1 MDITP
6 IIIDIFN
13 IRQERQKINNNI
25 ALKRIQDCNLTKDI
39 NIEEYKRVLIELD
52 NFNITEKELLDECKN
67 NIILLSI
74 LAGRIAINASRQG
87 IKDEIIQLYTL
98 NITSSKFN
106 INIEKLSL
114 NLYRPTKNG
123 EILINTDIKK
133 KSIDLNECLKSF
145 DGKITGIISGWIF
158 AKIVI
163 GSGEHQ
169 DNVFEEANNLCEWII
184 KFSDKNDIYIIL
196 IDTDLKLKFDKLK
209 EKYSNINN
217 LIIGNHIQIQ
227 EYFIDTYSGCN
238 K

>member
-13 IRQERQKINNNI
+13 IRQERQKYNNNI
-25 ALKRIQDCNLTKDI
+25 ALKRLQDCNLTKDI
-39 NIEEYKRVLIELD
+39 NIEEYKRVLIELEK
-52 NFNITEKELLDECKN
+52 FNITEKELLKECKN
-67 NIILLSI
+67 NIILLSV
-74 LAGRIAINASRQG
+74 LSGRIAINASRQG
-87 IKDEIIQLYTL
+87 IKDEIIQLDTL

-106 INIEKLSL
+106 IYIEKLSP
-114 NLYRPTKNG
+114 NLYRPTKYG

-133 KSIDLNECLKSF
+133 RNIDLSECLKSF
-145 DGKITGIISGWIF
+145 DGKITGLISGWIF

-163 GSGEHQ
+163 GSGGHQ

-196 IDTDLKLKFDKLK
+196 IDTDLINKFDKLK
-209 EKYSNINN
+209 EKYLNIDN

-227 EYFIDTYSGCN
+227 QYFIDTYSDCN